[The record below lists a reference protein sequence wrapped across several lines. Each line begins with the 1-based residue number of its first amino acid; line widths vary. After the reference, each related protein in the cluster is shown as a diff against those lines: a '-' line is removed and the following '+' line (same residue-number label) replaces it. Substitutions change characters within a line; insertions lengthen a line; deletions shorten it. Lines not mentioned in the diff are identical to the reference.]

1 MNSNSKSL
9 RRVLL
14 LAVLAL
20 SLIAVIVI
28 APTPTP
34 AAASTSR
41 PASVWGSGTLTDAE
55 LWNLISQMTLAEK
68 TLNLH
73 GSSDTTCV
81 TANISPSV
89 QGCQGQAG
97 TVAGVAR
104 LGIPPMRLTDGPA
117 GIRLSGNYDTA
128 LPAPVGL
135 AASFSREN
143 AYDFGAVMGKEGR
156 ATNQDVLLAPM
167 INQVSIPT
175 AGRNFETLG
184 EDPYVLAEMVVPQIY
199 GMQDNGLIA
208 TVKHFTMND
217 FENARNSASV
227 AVDEQTL
234 HEGEMQ
240 AFEAGIKAGAGAIMC
255 SYNRINDVYG
265 CSNDI
270 TQNQILRDEWGFEG
284 FNMSDWGATH
294 RSSDLIYGLDL
305 AMPSGSTGNGWADA
319 TLQGAAT
326 SGTAAVA
333 LTNDFPAVPV
343 YTAAE
348 WSAAID
354 QAIFRMLKQMNNA
367 FLLEG
372 TVYGSH
378 YTDGT
383 PYVPA
388 RPDKA
393 ALMGESFAVAL
404 EVAEDSATLLK
415 NIDHGLPIRNQEL
428 VSRGGKTGV
437 VVMGP
442 TAVTPYIGGGGS
454 ANVTP
459 YDNVISPYAAL
470 KTGAKA
476 NAKISY
482 VPGYDLDGTV
492 IPATAVVAPATSPF
506 AGQNGWLR
514 TQIDTVVPASGVA
527 PAPCAANCAPDQ
539 LDATVDYANTTLP
552 ASTAW
557 RWQATF
563 TAPTAGSYQLKVFV
577 KDQNSAQLYVDGLAN
592 NPNRRVNLSAYAVG
606 SSGFG
611 YSALASWDKMLQT
624 AKSHDPNGPKFHQSS
639 WTVTFAAGETRTLD
653 LRAFAQATKPLM
665 VQFRWITPE
674 WQQAKIDEAVAAAKG
689 ASKVIFFAYDEG
701 TEGSDRGGNNIA
713 NGLVLPG
720 YQDAVIAAVAAVNPN
735 TVVVLNTGD
744 PVLMPWVNSVKAILE
759 MWYPGQMGGVATANV
774 LLGTANPGGKLPVT
788 FPASATAFPQY
799 DPNCNPSIITTN
811 PPVDGNCP
819 LYPGVYK
826 LGFLGIS
833 NHSYRTVDFTAN
845 GIFVGYRWY
854 DKHDVTPLFAFGHG
868 LSYTNFNYSK
878 KLVATPAADGG
889 FDVKVTVRNVGS
901 MDGDEVVQVYLGAGQ
916 VLAGVQMAE
925 KALVGFERV
934 SLKRGQTKIITIHI
948 APRQLSYWSV
958 DAHDWVVST
967 GLRTLMVGSASDD
980 IRAQTALVV
989 TN

>member
-1 MNSNSKSL
+1 MSLNRKPL
-9 RRVLL
+9 RRILL
-14 LAVLAL
+14 LAALAL

-34 AAASTSR
+34 AAASTS
-41 PASVWGSGTLTDAE
+41 SWGSGTLTDAE
-55 LWNLISQMTLAEK
+55 LSNLIGQMTLAEK
-68 TLNLH
+68 TLMLH
-73 GSSDTTCV
+73 GSSDTTCA

-104 LGIPPMRLTDGPA
+104 LGIPPLRLVDGPA
-117 GIRLSGNYDTA
+117 GVRLSNYETA

-143 AYDFGAVMGKEGR
+143 AYAFGAVMGKEGR

-167 INQVSIPT
+167 MNQVSVPN

-184 EDPYVLAEMVVPQIY
+184 EDPFLLAELVAPQVL
-199 GMQDNGLIA
+199 GVQDQGLIA
-208 TVKHFTMND
+208 TLKHFTMND
-217 FENARNSASV
+217 FENGRNSTSV
-227 AVDEQTL
+227 TVDEQTL
-234 HEGEMQ
+234 YEGEMQ
-240 AFEAGIKAGAGAIMC
+240 AFEAGVEAGAGAIMC

-270 TQNQILRDEWGFEG
+270 MQNRILRDEWGFQG

-305 AMPSGSTGNGWADA
+305 AMPSGSTGNGWSDA
-319 TLQGAAT
+319 LLQAAVT
-326 SGTAAVA
+326 SGTAAVT
-333 LTNDFPAVPV
+333 LTNDFPAVPA

-348 WSAAID
+348 WAAAAD

-367 FLLEG
+367 GLLEG
-372 TVYGSH
+372 TIYGTH

-383 PYVPA
+383 PYIPA
-388 RPDKA
+388 RPDKE
-393 ALMGESFAVAL
+393 ALKAESYAVAE

-415 NIDHGLPIRNQEL
+415 NVNHGLPIRNSEL
-428 VSRGGKTGV
+428 VSRGAKSGV

-470 KTGAKA
+470 KSSAKA
-476 NAKISY
+476 NAQISY

-492 IPATAVVAPATSPF
+492 MPATAVVAPAPF

-527 PAPCAANCAPDQ
+527 PAACTANCAPDQ
-539 LDATVDYANTTLP
+539 LDATVDYANATLP
-552 ASTAW
+552 AGTAW

-563 TAPTAGSYQLKVFV
+563 TAPSAGSYQLKIFV
-577 KDQNSAQLYVDGLAN
+577 KDQNSAQLFVDGLAT
-592 NPNRRVNLSAYAVG
+592 NPNRRINMGAYATGGGGFGG
-606 SSGFG
+606 SSVP
-611 YSALASWDKMLQT
+611 SWDKMTQT
-624 AKSHDPNGPKFHQSS
+624 AKSHDPNSPKLHQGTY
-639 WTVTFAAGETRTLD
+639 TVTFAAGETHTLD
-653 LRAFAQATKPLM
+653 LRAYAKTTAPLM

-674 WQQAKIDEAVAAAKG
+674 WQSAKIAEAVTAAQS
-689 ASKVIFFAYDEG
+689 ASKVIIFAYDEG
-701 TEGSDRGGNNIA
+701 TEGSDRGGQNIV
-713 NGLVLPG
+713 NGLLLPG
-720 YQDAVIAAVAAVNPN
+720 YQNDLIAAVAAANPN

-744 PVLMPWVNSVKAILE
+744 PVWMPWANSVKAILE
-759 MWYPGQMGGVATANV
+759 MWYPGQMGGVATANI

-799 DPNCNPSIITTN
+799 DPNCNPSLITTN

-826 LGFLGIS
+826 LGFLGLT
-833 NHSYRTVDFTAN
+833 NHSYKTIDFTTN

-878 KLVATPAADGG
+878 KLVVTPAADGG
-889 FDVKVTVRNVGS
+889 FDVKVTVRNVGPV
-901 MDGDEVVQVYLGAGQ
+901 DGDEVVQVYIGAGK
-916 VLAGVQMAE
+916 VPAGVQMAE

-934 SLKRGQTKIITIHI
+934 SLKRGQTQTITIHI

-958 DAHDWVVST
+958 DSHAWELAT
-967 GLRTLMVGSASDD
+967 GFRTLMVGSASDD
-980 IRAQTALVV
+980 IRAKTTVAIGG
-989 TN
+989 

>member
-1 MNSNSKSL
+1 MPLNRKPL

-14 LAVLAL
+14 LAALAL

-34 AAASTSR
+34 AAASTS
-41 PASVWGSGTLTDAE
+41 SWGSGTLTDAE
-55 LWNLISQMTLAEK
+55 LWNLIGQMTLAEK
-68 TLNLH
+68 SLMIR
-73 GSSDTTCV
+73 GSSDTTCA

-104 LGIPPMRLTDGPA
+104 LGIPPLRLTDGPA
-117 GIRLSGNYDTA
+117 GIRLSGNYNTA

-143 AYDFGAVMGKEGR
+143 AYNFGLVMGKEGR

-167 INQVSIPT
+167 INQVSFPT

-184 EDPYVLAEMVVPQIY
+184 EDPFVLAELLVPQVE
-199 GMQDNGLIA
+199 GMQDQGLIA
-208 TVKHFTMND
+208 TLKHFTMND
-217 FENARNSASV
+217 FENNRMSTSV
-227 AVDEQTL
+227 AIDEQTL
-234 HEGEMQ
+234 YEGEMQ
-240 AFEAGIKAGAGAIMC
+240 AFEAGVKAGAGAIMC

-270 TQNQILRDEWGFEG
+270 MQNQILRDEWGFEG

-294 RSSDLIYGLDL
+294 RSSDLIYGLDI

-319 TLQGAAT
+319 TLQSLAT
-326 SGTAAVA
+326 NGSAAVA
-333 LTNDFPAVPV
+333 LTNDFPAVPA

-348 WSAAID
+348 WMAAID
-354 QAIFRMLKQMNNA
+354 QAIFRILKQMNNA
-367 FLLEG
+367 GLLEG
-372 TVYGSH
+372 TAFGTH

-388 RPDKA
+388 RPDKE
-393 ALMGESFAVAL
+393 ALKTETFAVAL

-415 NIDHGLPIRNQEL
+415 NVNHGLPIRNQEL
-428 VSRGGKTGV
+428 VSRGGKSGV
-437 VVMGP
+437 VFMGP

-459 YDNVISPYAAL
+459 YDNVISPYAAV
-470 KTGAKA
+470 KSTAKA

-492 IPATAVVAPATSPF
+492 MPATAVTAPAPF

-514 TQIDTVVPASGVA
+514 TQIDTVVPGTGVA
-527 PAPCAANCAPDQ
+527 PAPCTANCAPDQ
-539 LDATVDYANTTLP
+539 LDATVDYMNTTLP
-552 ASTAW
+552 ANTAW
-557 RWQATF
+557 RWQATI
-563 TAPTAGSYQLKVFV
+563 TAPSAGSYQLKVFV
-577 KDQNSAQLYVDGLAN
+577 KDQNSAQLFVDGFASN
-592 NPNRRVNLSAYAVG
+592 QNRRVNLNAYATG

-624 AKSHDPNGPKFHQSS
+624 AKSHDPNGPKWHQGSY
-639 WTVTFAAGETRTLD
+639 TVTFAAGETHTLD
-653 LRAFAQATKPLM
+653 LRAFAKTTVPLM

-674 WQQAKIDEAVAAAKG
+674 WQSAKIAEAVAAAQS
-689 ASKVIFFAYDEG
+689 ASKVIVFAYDEG
-701 TEGSDRGGNNIA
+701 TEGTDRGGNNVA
-713 NGLVLPG
+713 LGLTLPG
-720 YQDAVIAAVAAVNPN
+720 YQDQLIAAVAAANPN

-744 PVLMPWVNSVKAILE
+744 PVWMPWVNQVKAILQ
-759 MWYPGQMGGVATANV
+759 MWYPGQMGGVATANI

-788 FPASATAFPQY
+788 FPASATAYPQY
-799 DPNCNPSIITTN
+799 DPNCNPLIITSN

-819 LYPGVYK
+819 LYPGVYT
-826 LGFLGIS
+826 LGFLGVS
-833 NHSYRTVDFTAN
+833 NHNYKTVDMETN

-854 DKHDVTPLFAFGHG
+854 DKHDVKPLFAFGHG
-868 LSYTNFNYSK
+868 LSYTEFRYSK
-878 KLVATPAADGG
+878 KLVVTPTADGG
-889 FDVKVTVRNVGS
+889 YDVKVSIRNMGP
-901 MDGDEVVQVYLGAGQ
+901 MDGDEVVQLYLSAGK
-916 VLAGVQMAE
+916 VPAGVQMAE
-925 KALVGFERV
+925 KALVGFERL
-934 SLKRGQTKIITIHI
+934 SLKRGETKEITIHI

-967 GLRTLMVGSASDD
+967 GQRTLLVGSASDD
-980 IRAQTALVV
+980 IRAQTTLLV

>member
-1 MNSNSKSL
+1 MTSNRKTL
-9 RRVLL
+9 RRALL

-20 SLIAVIVI
+20 SLLAVVII
-28 APTPTP
+28 APSPAP
-34 AAASTSR
+34 AAASASR

-55 LWNLISQMTLAEK
+55 LWNLVGQMTLAEK
-68 TLNLH
+68 TLMLH
-73 GSSDTTCV
+73 GSSDTTCA

-104 LGIPPMRLTDGPA
+104 LGIPPMRLVDGPA
-117 GIRLSGNYDTA
+117 GIRLSNYETA

-135 AASFSREN
+135 AATFSREN

-167 INQVSIPT
+167 MNQVSVPT

-184 EDPYVLAEMVVPQIY
+184 EDPLVLAELVAPQIL
-199 GMQDNGLIA
+199 GIQDQGLIA
-208 TVKHFTMND
+208 TLKHYTMND
-217 FENARNSASV
+217 FENGRNSTSV
-227 AVDEQTL
+227 AIDEQTL
-234 HEGEMQ
+234 REGEMQ
-240 AFEAGIKAGAGAIMC
+240 AFEAGVKAGAGAIMC
-255 SYNRINDVYG
+255 AYNRINDVFA
-265 CSNDI
+265 CSNDL

-319 TLQGAAT
+319 VMQAAAT

-333 LTNDFPAVPV
+333 LTNDLPAVPA

-348 WSAAID
+348 WNAAID

-367 FLLEG
+367 GLLEG
-372 TVYGSH
+372 TVYGTH
-378 YTDGT
+378 YTNGT
-383 PYVPA
+383 PYDPT
-388 RPDKA
+388 RPDKE
-393 ALMGESFAVAL
+393 ALKAESFAIAQ
-404 EVAEDSATLLK
+404 EIAEDSATLLK
-415 NIDHGLPIRNQEL
+415 NVNHGLPIRNQEL
-428 VSRGGKTGV
+428 VSRGGKAGV

-476 NAKISY
+476 NSKISY
-482 VPGYDLDGTV
+482 VPGYDLDGV
-492 IPATAVVAPATSPF
+492 VMPATPVVAPAPF

-514 TQIDTVVPASGVA
+514 TQIDTVVPATGVA
-527 PAPCAANCAPDQ
+527 PAACTANCAPDQ
-539 LDATVDYANTTLP
+539 LDATVDYVNTTLP
-552 ASTAW
+552 AGTAW

-563 TAPTAGSYQLKVFV
+563 TAPTTGSYQLKIFV
-577 KDQNSAQLYVDGLAN
+577 KDQSSAQLFVDGFATN
-592 NPNRRVNLSAYAVG
+592 TTRRINLSAYGIAGGIGGASV
-606 SSGFG
+606 S
-611 YSALASWDKMLQT
+611 SWDKMTQT
-624 AKSHDPNGPKFHQSS
+624 AKSHDPNGPKFHQGSY
-639 WTVTFAAGETRTLD
+639 TVTFAAGETHTLD
-653 LRAFAQATKPLM
+653 LRAYAQAAAPLL

-674 WQQAKIDEAVAAAKG
+674 WQQAKIDEAVAAART
-689 ASKVIFFAYDEG
+689 ASKVIVFAYDEG
-701 TEGSDRGGNNIA
+701 TEGSDRGGNVVA
-713 NGLVLPG
+713 TGLTLPG
-720 YQDAVIAAVAAVNPN
+720 YQDQLIAAVAAANPN

-744 PVLMPWVNSVKAILE
+744 PVFMPWVNSVKAILQ

-774 LLGTANPGGKLPVT
+774 LLGTVSPGGKLPVT
-788 FPASATAFPQY
+788 FPASATAYPQY
-799 DPNCNPSIITTN
+799 DPNCNQTIITSN

-826 LGFLGIS
+826 LGFLGLV
-833 NHSYRTVDFTAN
+833 NHGYKTIDFTANAN

-854 DKHDVTPLFAFGHG
+854 DKHDVQPLFAFGHG
-868 LSYTNFNYSK
+868 LSYTEFDYSK
-878 KLVATPAADGG
+878 KLTVARAADGG
-889 FDVKVTVRNVGS
+889 LDVKVTLRNKGT
-901 MDGDEVVQVYLGAGQ
+901 MAGDEVVQVYLGAGQ
-916 VLAGVQMAE
+916 VPAGVQMAE

-934 SLKRGQTKIITIHI
+934 SLQRGQTQTVTIHI

-958 DAHDWVVST
+958 DAHDWKLAT
-967 GLRTLMVGSASDD
+967 GTRTLLVGSGSDD
-980 IRAQTALVV
+980 IRAKTTVSIGG
-989 TN
+989 

>member
-1 MNSNSKSL
+1 MTSNRKSL
-9 RRVLL
+9 RRLLL

-20 SLIAVIVI
+20 SLVAVILI
-28 APTPTP
+28 APATPP
-34 AAASTSR
+34 AAAST
-41 PASVWGSGTLTDAE
+41 SVWGSGTLTDAE
-55 LWNLISQMTLAEK
+55 LSNLISQMTLAEK
-68 TLNLH
+68 SSMIR
-73 GSSDTTCV
+73 GASDTTCV

-97 TVAGVAR
+97 TVPGVAR
-104 LGIPPMRLTDGPA
+104 LGIPPLRLTDGPA
-117 GIRLSGNYDTA
+117 GIRLSGNYNTA

-143 AYDFGAVMGKEGR
+143 AYNFGAVMGQEGR

-217 FENARNSASV
+217 FENARTSASV
-227 AVDEQTL
+227 DVDEQTL
-234 HEGEMQ
+234 YEGEMQ

-270 TQNQILRDEWGFEG
+270 MQNQILRDEWGFTG

-294 RSSDLIYGLDL
+294 RTSDLIYGLDL

-319 TLQGAAT
+319 LLQGAAT

-333 LTNDFPAVPV
+333 LTNDFPAVPA

-348 WSAAID
+348 WLTAID
-354 QAIFRMLKQMNNA
+354 QAIFRILKQMNNA
-367 FLLEG
+367 GLLEG
-372 TVYGSH
+372 TTFGTH

-383 PYVPA
+383 PYIPA

-393 ALMGESFAVAL
+393 ALMDETFAVAL

-415 NIDHGLPIRNQEL
+415 NVNHGLPIRNQEM
-428 VSRGGKTGV
+428 VGRSAKGGV

-470 KTGAKA
+470 VAGAKA

-492 IPATAVVAPATSPF
+492 MPATAVVAPAPF

-514 TQIDTVVPASGVA
+514 TQIDTVVPASGAA
-527 PAPCAANCAPDQ
+527 PAACTANCAADQ
-539 LDATVDYANTTLP
+539 LDATVNYVSAPLP
-552 ASTAW
+552 AGTAW

-563 TAPTAGSYQLKVFV
+563 TAPTAGSYQLKIFV
-577 KDQNSAQLYVDGLAN
+577 KDQQSAQLFVDGLAT
-592 NPNRRVNLSAYAVG
+592 NPNRRVNMSAYAVG
-606 SSGFG
+606 GSGFG
-611 YSALASWDKMLQT
+611 YAALSSWDKMLQT
-624 AKSHDPNGPKFHQSS
+624 GKSHDPNGPKFQQGS
-639 WTVTFAAGETRTLD
+639 WTVTFAAGETHTLD
-653 LRAFAQATKPLM
+653 LRTYAQSAKPLL

-701 TEGSDRGGNNIA
+701 TEGSDRGGNSIA

-720 YQDAVIAAVAAVNPN
+720 YQDAVIAAVAAANPN

-759 MWYPGQMGGVATANV
+759 MWYPGQMGGVATANI

-799 DPNCNPSIITTN
+799 DPNCNPAIITTN

-826 LGFLGIS
+826 LGFLGVA

-854 DKHDVTPLFAFGHG
+854 DKYDVKPLFAFGHG
-868 LSYTNFNYSK
+868 LSYTTFNYSK
-878 KLVATPAADGG
+878 KLVVTPTADGG
-889 FDVKVTVRNVGS
+889 YDVKVSLRNMGP
-901 MDGDEVVQVYLGAGQ
+901 MDGDEVVQVYLGAGK
-916 VLAGVQMAE
+916 VPAGVQMAE

-934 SLKRGQTKIITIHI
+934 SLKKGETKVITIHI

-958 DAHDWVVST
+958 DAHEWTVAT
-967 GLRTLMVGSASDD
+967 GQRALLVGSGSDD
-980 IRAQTALVV
+980 IRAKSSILV